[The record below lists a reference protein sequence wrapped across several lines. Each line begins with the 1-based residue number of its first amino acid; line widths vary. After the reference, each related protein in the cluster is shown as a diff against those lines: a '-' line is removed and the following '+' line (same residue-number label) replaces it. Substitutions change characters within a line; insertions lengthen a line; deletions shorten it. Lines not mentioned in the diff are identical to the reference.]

1 MRKKFSHIQLMA
13 PVFSGNVL
21 GKNQMGIDDKN
32 KGIGLTP
39 VLEDLA
45 EL

>member
-1 MRKKFSHIQLMA
+1 MSKKFSHIQLMT
-13 PVFSGNVL
+13 PVFNSNVL
-21 GKNQMGIDDKN
+21 GKNQMGIEDKK